1 MHNRQ
6 QGSAIAAV
14 VSYHEQTKHRLERY
28 ARSLGYMKWED
39 QPNPF
44 REFQG
49 APHINLPLTRKDQ
62 PVTFREL
69 FSSASRTAQPL
80 NTQTLGQFFQFSLA
94 LSAWKETPSAR
105 WSLRI
110 NPSSGNLHPTE
121 AYALLPP
128 VEGIGSSCGAYHY
141 LSRDHSL
148 ELRARWEGAPSG
160 GFYVALTSIPWR
172 ESWKY
177 GERAFRY
184 CQHDLG
190 HALAAIGF
198 SAAILGWKVQL
209 HSVAAE
215 YLDWLLGLAPPSHP
229 MEMEIPE
236 ALVTI
241 EAGSSHK
248 PFPLPQAHSPIQLFG
263 KPNRLSAGHTPWPQ
277 IAEVAAVTRNPAEP
291 ISTALNPGPRWPTPN
306 PVPCLAPATRIVHQ
320 RRSALD
326 FDGVTP
332 TPREILF
339 QMLDHTLP
347 RPQLPPFGLWELPV
361 SAHLALLV
369 HRVND
374 LRPGLYLYVRD
385 LRQLDALREALDPDF
400 LWECENPSERP
411 LFKLKEADVRPF
423 AKTVSCHQDIAAD
436 GAFSLGMLARFE
448 PVLRERGPHAYR
460 ELFWE
465 TGMLGQC
472 LYLAA
477 EAAGMRGTG
486 IGCYFDDV
494 MHDALG
500 LRDRRWQSLY
510 HFTIGAP
517 VDDPRLRSAPAYPE
531 QRNV

>member
-1 MHNRQ
+1 MHTERQ
-6 QGSAIAAV
+6 ESAVAAV
-14 VSYHEQTKHRLERY
+14 VTYHEQTEHRLERY

-39 QPNPF
+39 QPNSF
-44 REFQG
+44 RGFHG
-49 APHINLPLTRKDQ
+49 APHIILPLTGKDQ
-62 PVTFREL
+62 PPSFSDL

-80 NTQTLGQFFQFSLA
+80 NAQTLGQFFQFSLA

-128 VEGIGSSCGAYHY
+128 VDGVGCSCGAYHY

-148 ELRARWEGAPSG
+148 EWRTRWEGASTG

-184 CQHDLG
+184 CQHDVG
-190 HALAAIGF
+190 HALAAISF
-198 SAAILGWKVQL
+198 SAAILGWKTKLQP
-209 HSVAAE
+209 VAAE
-215 YLDWLLGLAPPSHP
+215 YLDWLLGLTTPSHP
-229 MEMEIPE
+229 LEMEIPE
-236 ALVTI
+236 ALVSI
-241 EAGSSHK
+241 QVGSSRG
-248 PFPLPQAHSPIQLFG
+248 PFRLPEADLSIDLFG
-263 KPNRLSAGHTPWPQ
+263 SPNRLSAGHTAWPL
-277 IAEVAAVTRNPAEP
+277 IDEVAALTRNPGEL
-291 ISTALNPGPRWPTPN
+291 ISAASRSGPRWPSPN
-306 PVPCLAPATRIVHQ
+306 PVPCSAPATRIIHQ

-326 FDGVTP
+326 FDGDTP
-332 TPREILF
+332 LSRELLF
-339 QMLDHTLP
+339 QMLDQTLP
-347 RPQLPPFGLWELPV
+347 RPQIPPLGIWELPV
-361 SAHLALLV
+361 SVHLALLV
-369 HRVND
+369 HRVTG

-385 LRQLDALREALDPDF
+385 LEQLNALRESLDPDF
-400 LWECENPSERP
+400 LWECEEPLERP
-411 LFKLKEADVRPF
+411 LFKLKEADVRSF

-436 GAFSLGMLARFE
+436 GAFSLGMLARFG

-465 TGMLGQC
+465 TGIIGQC

-500 LRDRRWQSLY
+500 LRDRTWQSLY

-517 VDDPRLRSAPAYPE
+517 VDDPRLRSAPAYPD
-531 QRNV
+531 RR

>member
-1 MHNRQ
+1 MHREQ
-6 QGSAIAAV
+6 QESAVAAV

-28 ARSLGYMKWED
+28 ARSAGYMKWED

-49 APHINLPLTRKDQ
+49 APHVNLPLINKEE
-62 PVTFREL
+62 PPSFREL
-69 FSSASRTAQPL
+69 FSSSSRTTQPL
-80 NTQTLGQFFQFSLA
+80 NPQTLGQFFQFSLA

-128 VEGIGSSCGAYHY
+128 VEGIGSSSGAYHY
-141 LSRDHSL
+141 LSRDHSM
-148 ELRARWEGAPSG
+148 ELRTRWEGAPTG

-190 HALAAIGF
+190 HALAAISL
-198 SAAILGWKVQL
+198 SAAILGWKAQL
-209 HSVAAE
+209 HPVSAE
-215 YLDWLLGLAPPSHP
+215 YLDWLLGLNPPSHP
-229 MEMEIPE
+229 VEIEIPE
-236 ALVTI
+236 ALVSI
-241 EAGSSHK
+241 EVGSSN
-248 PFPLPQAHSPIQLFG
+248 PFPLPQLHSPVQLSG
-263 KPNRLSAGHTPWPQ
+263 KANRLSAGHTPWPL
-277 IAEVAAVTRNPAEP
+277 IDEVAALTRNPAEP
-291 ISTALNPGPRWPTPN
+291 VSTASHPGPSWPSPN
-306 PVPCLAPATRIVHQ
+306 PVPCSAPATRIIHQ

-332 TPREILF
+332 LPREILF
-339 QMLDHTLP
+339 QMLDQTLP
-347 RPQLPPFGLWELPV
+347 RPELPPFGLWDLPV
-361 SAHLALLV
+361 SVHLALLV
-369 HRVND
+369 HRVTG

-385 LRQLDALREALDPDF
+385 LEQLDALRESLDPDF
-400 LWECENPSERP
+400 LWECEQPLERP
-411 LFKLKEADVRPF
+411 LFKLKEADVRSF
-423 AKTVSCHQDIAAD
+423 AKTVSCHQEIAAD

-448 PVLRERGPHAYR
+448 PVLRERGPHGYR

-465 TGMLGQC
+465 TGMIGQC

-477 EAAGMRGTG
+477 EAVGMRGTG

-494 MHDALG
+494 LHDALG
-500 LRDRRWQSLY
+500 LRDRTWQSLY
-510 HFTIGAP
+510 HFTVGAP
-517 VDDPRLRSAPAYPE
+517 VDDPRLRSDPAYPA
-531 QRNV
+531 RS